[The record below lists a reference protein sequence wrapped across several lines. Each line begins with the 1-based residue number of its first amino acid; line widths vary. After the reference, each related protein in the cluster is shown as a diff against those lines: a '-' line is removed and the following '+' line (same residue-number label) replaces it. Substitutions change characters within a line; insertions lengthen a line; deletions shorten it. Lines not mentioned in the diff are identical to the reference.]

1 MKREQVMDLYF
12 MEARAKLIDL
22 AAFLDRMDRAQGTD
36 DFRMAAFRKALQ
48 ELPADRP
55 DRAKRVLLSLSDP
68 TTEPLPAATAKTAAG
83 AWSAVVSTASAGVTP
98 ADSAARDAQQGDRDG
113 RAPQHHVK

>member
-22 AAFLDRMDRAQGTD
+22 AAFLDRVDRAPGTD
-36 DFRMAAFRKALQ
+36 DFRMSAFRRALQ
-48 ELPADRP
+48 ELPVNKT

-68 TTEPLPAATAKTAAG
+68 TTDPLAAATTKAAAG
-83 AWSAVVSTASAGVTP
+83 AWPGP
-98 ADSAARDAQQGDRDG
+98 
-113 RAPQHHVK
+113 K